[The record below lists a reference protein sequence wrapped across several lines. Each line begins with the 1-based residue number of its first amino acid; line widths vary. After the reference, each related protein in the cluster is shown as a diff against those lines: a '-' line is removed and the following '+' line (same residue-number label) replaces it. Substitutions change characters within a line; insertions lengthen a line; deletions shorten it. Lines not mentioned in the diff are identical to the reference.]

1 MNIKN
6 KRTSGKLILVAS
18 LLLCVASGIFLA
30 VSIYPILEYQFKYKD
45 KAVYPYQSTYVE
57 DKDADDSKE
66 VVMEGKSI
74 PEINTL
80 VIPTIGVDVK
90 IVEGS
95 GDWAL
100 NDGSWHRPGTGDPVN
115 GGNFVLTGHRFG
127 FSWMPSDI
135 KKKSTFY
142 NLDKVEIGDVIIV
155 YWDKKEYNY
164 EVEKIFSAAPDEIS
178 IENPTVDPQLLV
190 YTCSLL
196 GRNSDRLV
204 LLAKPVNQ

>member
-6 KRTSGKLILVAS
+6 RKIGGKLIITAAVFLCIAS
-18 LLLCVASGIFLA
+18 IIFLA

-57 DKDADDSKE
+57 SNEDQKKIVKE
-66 VVMEGKSI
+66 EKSI

-90 IVEGS
+90 IIEGS

-127 FSWMPSDI
+127 FSWMPTDI

-142 NLDKVEIGDVIIV
+142 NLDKVEVGDVIIV
-155 YWDKKEYNY
+155 YWDQKEYDY
-164 EVEKIFSAAPDEIS
+164 EVEKIFSAAPDEVS
-178 IENPTVDPQLLV
+178 IENPTTEPQLLV

-204 LLAKPVNQ
+204 LLAKPISN

>member
-1 MNIKN
+1 MKKFKRLN
-6 KRTSGKLILVAS
+6 KSTVLLIS
-18 LLLCVASGIFLA
+18 SITLLLVSLIFLA
-30 VSIYPILEYQFKYKD
+30 VSIYPSIEYRLKYKG
-45 KAVYPYQSTYVE
+45 KAVYPYESTYV
-57 DKDADDSKE
+57 DNTNDDKE
-66 VVMEGKSI
+66 VVKEDKKI

-100 NDGSWHRPGTGDPVN
+100 NDGSWHRPGTGDPIQ

-142 NLDKVEIGDVIIV
+142 NLDKVEIGDVLIV
-155 YWDKKEYNY
+155 YWEGKEYDYKVNR
-164 EVEKIFSAAPDEIS
+164 IFSAAPDEVS
-178 IENPTVDPQLLV
+178 IEDPTESPQLMV

-204 LLAKPVNQ
+204 LIATPVEQ